1 LVNYLL
7 SVIRWVSFRWKK
19 FYHIPACR
27 GKLGDVFHVHEKMQF
42 LQKSSNTEVIMTKK
56 ILAVLAHPDDESF
69 GLGGTLALYN
79 QRGVETYYVCA
90 TRGEVGSADPEFMK
104 GYKDT
109 AEMRTDELMR
119 AAKELGL
126 KEVIFLGYRDSG
138 MPGMEANQHP
148 DAQINHPIEE
158 VAGKVVKHIR
168 EIKPDIVI
176 TFDPIGGY
184 KHPDHIH
191 IHKATVMAFANS
203 DDRSFHPE
211 AGEPYKPQ
219 ALYFQVFPRGFLK
232 AMTRLMP
239 LIGKDPTKWGRN
251 GDINLK
257 ELAEVDFPV
266 HVRLNIGS
274 VSEIKR
280 KAGEQHASQGG
291 IQMRRG
297 LMGFVNKVFGE
308 REDFMRAFPPVD
320 THFKMKSD
328 LFDI

>member
-1 LVNYLL
+1 
-7 SVIRWVSFRWKK
+7 
-19 FYHIPACR
+19 
-27 GKLGDVFHVHEKMQF
+27 
-42 LQKSSNTEVIMTKK
+42 MTKK

-69 GLGGTLALYN
+69 GLGGTLALYAK
-79 QRGVETYYVCA
+79 RGYETYYACA
-90 TRGEVGSADPEFMK
+90 TRGEAGSADEEHLK
-104 GYKDT
+104 GYKDV

-126 KEVIFLGYRDSG
+126 KDVIFLGYRDSG

-158 VAGKVVKHIR
+158 VAGRIVKHIR
-168 EIKPDIVI
+168 AIKPDVVI

-191 IHKATVMAFANS
+191 IHKATVLAFANA
-203 DDRSFHPE
+203 DDETFYPE
-211 AGEPYKPQ
+211 HGEGFKPK

-239 LIGKDPTKWGRN
+239 LIGKDPTRWGRN

-266 HVRLNIGS
+266 HVRIDTRS
-274 VSEIKR
+274 VSEAKMR
-280 KAGEQHASQGG
+280 ASAQHASQGG
-291 IQMRRG
+291 MQMRRG
-297 LMGFVNKVFGE
+297 LMGFVSRVFGD
-308 REDFMRAFPPVD
+308 REDFMQAYPPVTD
-320 THFKMKSD
+320 GFKRRYD
-328 LFDI
+328 LFDF